1 MSMPQSQ
8 QVDFEGQGGQVSQAT
23 GDKILER
30 LEGDQQSSGIL
41 ERHLAYEQVINDG
54 GPLVLGNK
62 VTLLLNGT
70 STYAAMSKAIKGAA
84 DSINLETY
92 IFEDGE
98 VGQEFSDLLLERRAA
113 GVQVNII
120 HDSIGSLMTPEGF
133 FDRLRDGG
141 VQVLEFNPVNPVDG
155 NNPDWSLNNRDHRR
169 QLIVD
174 GRIAFTG
181 EVNIS
186 DTYGSAPLR
195 KKRSEIDDEKN
206 DTSIGWRD
214 THIQIEGPVVAE
226 FQRLF
231 FETWTRQ
238 QGAELALRD
247 YFPTIEATG

>member
-62 VTLLLNGT
+62 VTLLLNGP